1 MRMKIVTHRAFFKTN
16 YLNKSNKFYK
26 ENVSLILDARFN
38 KGLIDNCQRDINKYC
53 QSEVIDSDA
62 DDHDSDEDDGENS
75 GK

>member
-1 MRMKIVTHRAFFKTN
+1 MRMKIVTHRALFKTN